1 MRVPKMNLSQL
12 EPGMILADDLTTA
25 EGRMLLP
32 RGAMLTEAHIRTCRV
47 WGIVE
52 ADIKGDEDEANDR
65 FTSFDQIDPE
75 VLDACKFMAAQRF
88 VLNSSTRPEIRE
100 MARLYVL
107 HQARGLSPEQAHWM
121 VTTCQHD
128 DAVDIF
134 APTPTTEQDISPE
147 AVVRQEMEL
156 ASLPDIFF
164 QITESLKNPRSSAS
178 YVAEV
183 ISKDVALSAKLLKM
197 VNTPF
202 YGFPSRVDT
211 LSRAV
216 TVVGTNQLTNLALG
230 VSVISSFEGVPE
242 EFFTLKEFWLHSVA
256 CGIVA
261 RLLAARA
268 GLDGGE
274 KFFVAGLLHDIGR
287 LVMLKN
293 HLTASMEVLRPAKV
307 GRRALVD
314 VERAV
319 WGCTH
324 ADIGGRMLKSW
335 RLPAFL
341 EVLVHHHHT
350 PMDASMPAEAAV
362 VHVADFI
369 AHGIGIGSSG
379 ASLVPELDPRA
390 WKKTGLRDG
399 DLADV
404 VRQAERQTG
413 DVMAAFF
420 PDDR

>member
-1 MRVPKMNLSQL
+1 MFVPKVNISKLQ
-12 EPGMILADDLTTA
+12 PGMVLAADLTTP

-32 RGAMLTEAHIRTCRV
+32 RAAVLSEGHIRTCRA

-52 ADIKGDEDEANDR
+52 ADIQGDEDEGGDR
-65 FTSFDQIDPE
+65 FTAFDQIDPE
-75 VLDACKFMAAQRF
+75 VLDACRIMAAQRF
-88 VLNSSTRPEIRE
+88 VLNDCGNPAVGE
-100 MARLYVL
+100 MSRLYVL
-107 HQARGLSPEQAHWM
+107 HQARGLSPEQARWM
-121 VTTCQHD
+121 VSASPHD
-128 DAVDIF
+128 DMVNITL
-134 APTPTTEQDISPE
+134 PPPTTERGISPA

-164 QITESLKNPRSSAS
+164 QISESLRNPRSSAS

-202 YGFPSRVDT
+202 YGFPSAVDT

-216 TVVGTNQLTNLALG
+216 TIVGTNQLTNLALG
-230 VSVISSFEGVPE
+230 VSVIASFEGVPE
-242 EFFTLKEFWLHSVA
+242 DFFTLKEFWLHSVT

-261 RLLAARA
+261 RLLAVRA
-268 GLDGGE
+268 GLDSGE

-293 HLTASMEVLRPAKV
+293 HLKASIDVLRPAKI

-314 VERAV
+314 VEKAV

-324 ADIGGRMLKSW
+324 AEIGGRMLKSW

-341 EVLVHHHHT
+341 EVLVHHHHS
-350 PMDASMPAEAAV
+350 PMEASLAVEAAV
-362 VHVADFI
+362 IHVADFI
-369 AHGIGIGSSG
+369 THGMGIGSSG
-379 ASLVPELDPRA
+379 ASLVPEMDPVA
-390 WKKTGLRDG
+390 WESLGVDEAGL
-399 DLADV
+399 AEV
-404 VRQAERQTG
+404 VRQAERQAD

-420 PDDR
+420 PAG

>member
-1 MRVPKMNLSQL
+1 MPKMNIASL
-12 EPGMILADDLTTA
+12 EPGMVLADDLTTA

-32 RGAMLTEAHIRTCRV
+32 RGAMLTDAHIRTCRV

-52 ADIKGDEDEANDR
+52 ADIQGEEDEREGR

-75 VLDACKFMAAQRF
+75 VLDACKIMAAQRF
-88 VLNSSTRPEIRE
+88 VLNESSHPVVRE

-107 HQARGLSPEQAHWM
+107 HQARGFTPEQARWM
-121 VTTCQHD
+121 LSASPHD
-128 DAVDIF
+128 DMVDIF
-134 APTPTTEQDISPE
+134 APPPTTEVNINPD

-156 ASLPDIFF
+156 ASLPNIFF
-164 QITESLKNPRSSAS
+164 QIAESLKNPRSSAS

-216 TVVGTNQLTNLALG
+216 TIVGTNQLTNLALG
-230 VSVISSFEGVPE
+230 VSVITAFDGVPE
-242 EFFTLKEFWLHSVA
+242 EFFTLKEFWFHSVA

-268 GLDGGE
+268 GLPGDE
-274 KFFVAGLLHDIGR
+274 KYFVAGLLHDIGR

-293 HLTASMEVLRPAKV
+293 HLKASIDVLRPAKI

-314 VERAV
+314 VEQVV

-324 ADIGGRMLKSW
+324 ADIGGRMLKNW
-335 RLPAFL
+335 RLPPFL

-350 PMDASMPAEAAV
+350 PMEASMPAEASV
-362 VHVADFI
+362 IHVADFI
-369 AHGIGIGSSG
+369 IHSMGIGASG
-379 ASLVPELDPRA
+379 ASLVPELDKRA
-390 WKKTGLRDG
+390 WKKLGLNQCDLG
-399 DLADV
+399 DI
-404 VRQAERQTG
+404 VRQAERQAC

-420 PDDR
+420 PND